1 MIQVTTP
8 FLPPR
13 KEYQRLVDSIFQENW
28 LTNNGP
34 LLRQLETEVPAFLN
48 SSPMQFVS
56 NGTIALQ
63 LAIRALNLKGEIIT
77 TPFSYVATCTS
88 IIWEHCSP
96 VFVDIAS
103 DGYNIDARKIEQ
115 AISRR
120 TSAILATHCFGIPCE
135 VEIIDSIAK
144 KHGLRVI
151 YDGAH
156 CFGSTVK
163 DKSVFDFG
171 DVTTCSFHA
180 TKLFHSVEGGGVFS
194 SDEAILEKIALLRN
208 FGHDGPEKFNGI
220 GINGKN
226 SELHAAMGMAILPYM
241 PAILARRKEIAHAYY
256 DGISHLPLELID
268 PNVSGWNAAY
278 IPALFQ
284 SEAQCLR
291 VKSALEAREIYARR
305 YFYPSLDV
313 VHPTTNQ
320 PCPLARSKSS
330 RILCLPSFHTMTN
343 EELDQVCKV
352 VIDCF

>member
-1 MIQVTTP
+1 MIQITTP

-13 KEYQRLVDSIFQENW
+13 EDYQRLVDSIFQENW

-34 LLRQLETEVPAFLN
+34 LVRQLEKDVPKFLN

-63 LAIRALNLKGEIIT
+63 LAIRALNLKGDIIT

-171 DVTTCSFHA
+171 DVS
-180 TKLFHSVEGGGVFS
+180 
-194 SDEAILEKIALLRN
+194 
-208 FGHDGPEKFNGI
+208 
-220 GINGKN
+220 
-226 SELHAAMGMAILPYM
+226 
-241 PAILARRKEIAHAYY
+241 
-256 DGISHLPLELID
+256 
-268 PNVSGWNAAY
+268 
-278 IPALFQ
+278 
-284 SEAQCLR
+284 
-291 VKSALEAREIYARR
+291 
-305 YFYPSLDV
+305 
-313 VHPTTNQ
+313 
-320 PCPLARSKSS
+320 
-330 RILCLPSFHTMTN
+330 
-343 EELDQVCKV
+343 
-352 VIDCF
+352 